1 MTFTRILETSSMK
14 SLRNAF
20 LREILRGAFFVL
32 AKIINFS
39 NWRTRKDARQIWFE
53 RKKKLLLG
61 DEVPGHF
68 ENQKENLK
76 EFADRSGEKTF
87 LAQTSGTRN
96 VPKTVPYTASR
107 MKLTQKT
114 FLKSMITLTAPFK
127 GRKTFFVFSSIEDDS
142 SLTSGMLK
150 EKSPTL
156 IELLQA
162 PYRFITT
169 PEGLKLKD
177 EVGLLTLRVALI
189 TVTSPRYFY
198 ATNPSTLTH
207 FLDEVKGNW
216 DLIKNNL
223 KKIQYHPELSKLS
236 DGNAE
241 ARLKKL
247 LTLESP
253 DLDNMAPDLIGII
266 SWDGGYVGPF
276 LDRLKEKYPKLHF
289 LPMYSMSTES
299 IETVPHR
306 INGKL
311 HFLPTMVNVLPE
323 FLKDGLI
330 FAPHE
335 LVLDECYTLLI
346 TDEWGLKRYDT
357 QDEFIVTEIVDGLPD
372 LRFKRRRNITA
383 SMTGEKISEDQCLLL
398 FQELRNQFNLSE
410 LFLSLYGKMEQNQG
424 RYYLN
429 LIGPKKELELSFLA
443 QRAQEILSACNEEYG
458 AKVQSGR
465 LLPITARALS
475 VSEFAELMGQ
485 NIKWESQFKIMPLYE
500 KPFR

>member
-1 MTFTRILETSSMK
+1 M
-14 SLRNAF
+14 
-20 LREILRGAFFVL
+20 
-32 AKIINFS
+32 AKIIAIA
-39 NWRTRKDARQIWFE
+39 NWHLRKTSKSIWTE
-53 RKKKLLLG
+53 RKNRLLLG
-61 DEVPGHF
+61 NEVPSNF
-68 ENQKENLK
+68 ENQKNNLT
-76 EFADRSGEKTF
+76 EFANRNGQKIF

-96 VPKTVPYTASR
+96 VPKTVPYTLSR

-114 FLKSMITLTAPFK
+114 FLKSMITLTAPLK
-127 GRKTFFVFSSIEDDS
+127 GRKTFFVFSSVEDDA

-150 EKSPTL
+150 EKDPTL

-169 PEGLKLKD
+169 PQGLKLKD

-207 FLDEVKGNW
+207 FLDEVKENW
-216 DLIKNNL
+216 GLIKNNL
-223 KKIQYHPELSKLS
+223 KKIQHHPELLELA
-236 DGNAE
+236 DGDAGE
-241 ARLKKL
+241 RLKKL
-247 LTLESP
+247 LSFEIP
-253 DLDNMAPDLIGII
+253 DLKDIAPELMGII

-276 LDRLKEKYPKLHF
+276 LDRLKEKYPKLLF

-306 INGKL
+306 IEGKL
-311 HFLPTMVNVLPE
+311 HFLPTMMNVLPE
-323 FLKDGLI
+323 FLKDGTI

-335 LVLDECYTLLI
+335 LTPGEIYTLLI

-357 QDEFIVTEIVDGLPD
+357 QDEFVVNEMVDGLPD

-398 FQELRNQFNLSE
+398 FQELRKQFDLSE
-410 LFLSLYGKMEQNQG
+410 LFLSLYGRVVQNQG
-424 RYYLN
+424 QYYLN
-429 LIGPKKELELSFLA
+429 LIGPKNELELSRLA
-443 QRAQEILSACNEEYG
+443 QSAQEILSSINEEYS

-465 LLPITARALS
+465 LLPLEARALS